1 MYFCIQIYKQIE
13 TAAAGTHPANPD
25 QRAAVAITEETS
37 RTMTHLATLKTNFHG
52 NGSGSASDQ
61 AFRLLWEWL
70 VTGQAKDGQRLS
82 ENDLAAR
89 LRISRT
95 PLRDALHRMEDVG
108 LLERQI
114 NRTLVV
120 RPMSVDEMVEL
131 STTRESLEGLVARR
145 VAERHAG
152 GEVSLAGLR
161 TLNERMARLAAIG
174 ETELLLDGGIEFHAE
189 LKRLAGNRSAARM
202 LDQLMLALERYRQL
216 VQRETERAS
225 QIVEEHEEVLR
236 ALEAGDG
243 AAAEHTMRSHIANAR
258 AVYRRILGDILPRMP
273 SSSVPMP
280 GAAD

>member
-1 MYFCIQIYKQIE
+1 
-13 TAAAGTHPANPD
+13 
-25 QRAAVAITEETS
+25 
-37 RTMTHLATLKTNFHG
+37 MTHLATLKTNFHG
-52 NGSGSASDQ
+52 NGPGSASDQ

-70 VTGQAKDGQRLS
+70 VTGQAEDGQRLS

-108 LLERQI
+108 LLERQV

-120 RPMSVDEMVEL
+120 KAMSVDEMVEL

-145 VAERHAG
+145 VAERHAD

-161 TLNERMARLAAIG
+161 TLNDRMARLAAIG

-243 AAAEHTMRSHIANAR
+243 AAAEHTMRTHITNAR
-258 AVYRRILGDILPRMP
+258 DVYRRILEDILPAP
-273 SSSVPMP
+273 LASPVSMP